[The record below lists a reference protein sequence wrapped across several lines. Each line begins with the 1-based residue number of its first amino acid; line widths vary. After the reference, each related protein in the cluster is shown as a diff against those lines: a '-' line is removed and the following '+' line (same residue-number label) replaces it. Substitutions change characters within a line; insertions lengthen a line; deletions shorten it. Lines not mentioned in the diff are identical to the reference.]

1 MKYGSHHSIYQDS
14 LQESLP
20 RLLMVFG
27 TYYGEEELVQLAE
40 CCLKQLASQN
50 PANRRTAAETLPL
63 LCQQCMKPVKCTKWS
78 IAHMMQGGC
87 GHYICDLMS

>member
-1 MKYGSHHSIYQDS
+1 MELS
-14 LQESLP
+14 ESC
-20 RLLMVFG
+20 V
-27 TYYGEEELVQLAE
+27 E
-40 CCLKQLASQN
+40 QLASEN

-87 GHYICDLMS
+87 GRNICHRFGGIKFYLQLKGCIFNVCNNVAAL